1 MLPFLSARDEF
12 PIPAIRKERFVKKK
26 WLIILSLAFV
36 VILLLAFVATI
47 PVFSDDPYTY
57 FVTSSGQA
65 VITGFDKTYRGNLS
79 ITRKLDGFPV
89 TVIDYNAFK
98 GCTRLTRVTIP
109 NSVIIIDNQ
118 AFYGCT
124 ALTSVTIPDSVKI
137 IGGCA
142 FGGCTALTSFAVD
155 TANPKY
161 SSLDGLLFNKEQ
173 TTLILC
179 PCGKNGT
186 CTIPDGVTN
195 IGFGAFAE
203 CTALVRVTLPDSVIT
218 IGDFAFCE
226 CTRLTSVTIPDSVI
240 TIGDLAFYECPR
252 LTSVTIPDGVT
263 NIGDFTFSGCTSL
276 TKITVDAANPNY
288 SSLDGVLFDKARTTL
303 IQCPGGRNGTYTI
316 PDSVTVIDR
325 YAFYNCT
332 ALTSVTVGR
341 CTTTVG
347 FQAFNSCTALKNVTI
362 PNSVKTISYGAF
374 AGCTALTNI
383 LFAGN
388 APTLGDLVFSGTP
401 NTLTLHYRPGTTGWG
416 ATYGG
421 RPTKPW
427 DSTDTP

>member
-316 PDSVTVIDR
+316 PDGVTAIG
-325 YAFYNCT
+325 YEAFRDCT
-332 ALTSVTVGR
+332 ALTSVMIPGSV
-341 CTTTVG
+341 
-347 FQAFNSCTALKNVTI
+347 TAIDDGT
-362 PNSVKTISYGAF
+362 F
-374 AGCTALTNI
+374 ARCTALTNI
-383 LFAGN
+383 FFAGN
-388 APTLGDLVFSGTP
+388 APTLGDWVFSDTP
-401 NTLTLHYRPGTTGWG
+401 ATLCYRPGTTGWG